1 MKNFGIKNFIFAVIL
16 SIPAITLA
24 AASDMYLKID
34 GVKGE
39 SHIVKCVNGACVVP
53 KLAVGDY
60 TVQVCDASGKVS
72 MQDMHLM
79 YEVISPRDATSG
91 MATGKRM
98 HKPLNLTMVLGKG
111 MTPGNIITID
121 EAGSQVAIG
130 TNDANVDVAGTKIG
144 KSRSN
149 IQNN

>member
-1 MKNFGIKNFIFAVIL
+1 MKNFKLKYFILAVL
-16 SIPAITLA
+16 LMMPSLVL
-24 AASDMYLKID
+24 AASDMFLKLD

-60 TVQVCDASGKVS
+60 TVQVCDARGKVS
-72 MQDMHLM
+72 MQDMNLM
-79 YEVISPRDATSG
+79 YEIVSPRDVATG
-91 MATGKRM
+91 MPTGKRM
-98 HKPLNLTMVLGKG
+98 HKPLILTMELSRE
-111 MTPGNIITID
+111 MTPGNVITITD
-121 EAGSQVAIG
+121 AGSQVAIG
-130 TNDANVDVAGTKIG
+130 TNDANVDASVAKIT